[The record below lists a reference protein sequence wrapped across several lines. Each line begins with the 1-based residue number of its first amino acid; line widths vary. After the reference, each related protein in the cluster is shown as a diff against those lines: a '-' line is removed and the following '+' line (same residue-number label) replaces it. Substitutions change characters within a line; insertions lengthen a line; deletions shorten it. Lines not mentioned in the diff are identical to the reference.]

1 MHTPTKDCSRSYTG
15 FDLESLSQLL
25 QALVL
30 VNPASVVN
38 SQLTFS
44 TKENGLVTW
53 HLKKVTVEPPWD

>member
-1 MHTPTKDCSRSYTG
+1 MSIPTKDSNRSYTG
-15 FDLESLSQLL
+15 SGLESLSQLL

-38 SQLTFS
+38 SQLTFL
-44 TKENGLVTW
+44 TTEKGLATW